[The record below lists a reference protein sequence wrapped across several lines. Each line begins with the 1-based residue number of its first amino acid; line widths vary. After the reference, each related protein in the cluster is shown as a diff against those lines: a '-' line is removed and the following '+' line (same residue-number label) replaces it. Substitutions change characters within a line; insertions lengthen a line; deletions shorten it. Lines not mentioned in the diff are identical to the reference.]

1 MSGRRSANTIR
12 ACGDVAA
19 RQGRIHDRKT
29 RYCHCVIVLA
39 IRGWSIH
46 IILLQ
51 QKRSDEAGDGVVVWK
66 DPHHV
71 RSPLDFAVETLN
83 GICGVELDAML
94 LGKAHVGQNVV
105 LCFIHNGRELGY
117 LRTDLIGNRAPLGA
131 SGLRRFLGKGGDDE
145 GRDHA
150 PPTLAG
156 MGQDVAHKM
165 HSRLLPGRRQHI
177 GHGGLY
183 ALVGIG
189 DDQLG
194 ATQSPPRQFAQEGC
208 TDRLS
213 L

>member
-51 QKRSDEAGDGVVVWK
+51 QERSDETGDGVVVWK

-71 RSPLDFAVETLN
+71 RSALNFAIETLN
-83 GICGVELDAML
+83 GVCGVDLGAML
-94 LGKAHVGQNVV
+94 LGEAHVGQNIV
-105 LCFIHNGRELGY
+105 LCFIHDGRELGY
-117 LRTDLIGNRAPLGA
+117 LGSDLIGNRAPLGA
-131 SGLRRFLGKGGDDE
+131 CGLRCFLGKGGGDE

-165 HSRLLPGRRQHI
+165 HPTALPGCRQHL
-177 GHGGLY
+177 GNSGFD
-183 ALVGIG
+183 AFMGIG
-189 DDQLG
+189 V
-194 ATQSPPRQFAQEGC
+194 
-208 TDRLS
+208 S
-213 L
+213 LLK